1 MIRFPKSNSLAF
13 LVPAGTHPA
22 ICYCVAELGT
32 QETAYGKKPMLHIG
46 WELPDERLADGRP
59 AVVSRRYAVSA
70 APQSALRNDIES
82 WQGRRFSDIDL
93 DTFDLADL
101 VGNTCQVSI
110 QHSDAAGGRIYANVT
125 AVLPPARGMS
135 KELDTHN
142 DPIVFEFDDES
153 ARAQYSALPE
163 FLQTAIARSP
173 EYQEKFAAP
182 SLAADE
188 AVRRAQSQAAPAVHR
203 ELPGPRGGGP
213 SDLDD
218 DIPFVTCDPAY
229 EPYLRRRSVA

>member
-1 MIRFPKSNSLAF
+1 
-13 LVPAGTHPA
+13 
-22 ICYCVAELGT
+22 
-32 QETAYGKKPMLHIG
+32 
-46 WELPDERLADGRP
+46 LADGRP